1 MGVGRYNCTMDVEI
15 KIEGYIKTVKLPT
28 WFDSLSRG
36 KLSWLIKKFSLL
48 KTLMEPLLHNVASK
62 QESWP
67 SMRHGL
73 FNICEAISGC

>member
-15 KIEGYIKTVKLPT
+15 KIEAYIKTVLPT

-48 KTLMEPLLHNVASK
+48 KTLMEPLLHSVASK

-73 FNICEAISGC
+73 FNICKAISGC